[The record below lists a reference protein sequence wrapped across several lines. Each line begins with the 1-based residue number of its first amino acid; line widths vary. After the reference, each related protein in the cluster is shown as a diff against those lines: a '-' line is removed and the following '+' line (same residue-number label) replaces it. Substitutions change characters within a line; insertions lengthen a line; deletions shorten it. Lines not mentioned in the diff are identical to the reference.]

1 MAAFNRGVAALT
13 RSTVRAATDATR
25 QALQANA
32 KAAKAASA
40 ATAKAKPAVKA
51 KARPAAKTR
60 AKATSTTRPSAAT
73 PQAQA
78 GLRSPRSSTATA
90 VRRPPAA
97 AGEWITGTAAGPTGA
112 RRFRLYR
119 PPGVLPA
126 ERLPLLV
133 MLHGCGQDAQGFAE
147 STRMN
152 AIARRERFL
161 VLYPEQDRFSNP
173 QACWNWYETRNGR
186 ANAELALILLAIDQV
201 CLLHRADRR
210 QVAVAGLSAGGS
222 MAALLASRHPARFR
236 AVVMHSGVGPG
247 AAHSTATALAAMR
260 GMREPEPH
268 EDALATPLPPLLVI
282 QGSVDRIVSAGN
294 AAAAVRVWN
303 DAANAR
309 MGAPRRV
316 QRGQRYP
323 MTVTT
328 SRCKGRTVATLVEID
343 SLGHAWSGG
352 LGRLPYGD
360 DKGADASRMVWAF
373 VARELRSVGRA

>member
-1 MAAFNRGVAALT
+1 MRRRSAASPWMKAFNRGVAALT
-13 RSTVRAATDATR
+13 RSTVRAATQATR
-25 QALQANA
+25 QALKSSA
-32 KAAKAASA
+32 KPAAKGAPARKTPTAAK
-40 ATAKAKPAVKA
+40 ATAKAK
-51 KARPAAKTR
+51 
-60 AKATSTTRPSAAT
+60 
-73 PQAQA
+73 A
-78 GLRSPRSSTATA
+78 GLRSPRSSPATA

-97 AGEWITGTAAGPTGA
+97 AGDWIAGSAVGPTGA

-119 PPGVLPA
+119 PPGMLPA

-201 CLLHRADRR
+201 CLLHRGDRQ
-210 QVAVAGLSAGGS
+210 QVALAGLSAGAS

-260 GMREPEPH
+260 GLRQPGAH
-268 EDALATPLPPLLVI
+268 EDPLAQPLPPLLAI
-282 QGSVDRIVSAGN
+282 QGGLDRIVSSGN

-328 SRCKGRTVATLVEID
+328 SRKKGRTVATLVEID
-343 SLGHAWSGG
+343 ALGHAWSGG
-352 LGRLPYGD
+352 LARLPYGD

-373 VARELRSVGRA
+373 VARQLPGTPDA